1 MNSMKYDVV
10 VIGGGVIGCAVAR
23 ELSRYQVKACVVERE
38 EDVCSGTSKANSA
51 IVHGGFDAEPGSLK
65 AKFNILGSQMMEEL
79 SKELD
84 FDYKRNGSL
93 VLCFAEEDKPAL
105 EALYEKGVKNGVK
118 GMSIIS
124 GDEVRKREPNI
135 EDTVVAALDVP
146 SGGIVCPFG
155 LTIALAENACD
166 NGVEFQFLTE
176 VETIEK
182 EAEGYV
188 LKTSKGEIHTACVV
202 NAAGVYSDQIHNFV
216 SEKKLHITARKG
228 DYCLLDK
235 EAGSL
240 VSHTIFQLPTKMGK
254 GVLVSPTVHGNLLT
268 GPTATDIENK
278 EQTATA
284 AEELDSLMSRAS
296 LSVKGIPFR
305 QVITSFA
312 GLRAHEDGDDFVIG
326 EISDA
331 PGFFDAAGIESPGL
345 SSAPAIGQW
354 LAEKVAEKLNAKQKE
369 DWNGTRKGIVRPE
382 LLSKEERAELIRKNP
397 AYGTIICRCESV
409 SEGEIVDAITRTLGA
424 KSLDGIKRRVRQGMG
439 RCQAGF
445 CTPRT
450 MEILSRELGIR
461 MEEVC
466 KNAPG
471 SEMLPVRNKGERS

>member
-155 LTIALAENACD
+155 LTIALAENA
-166 NGVEFQFLTE
+166 
-176 VETIEK
+176 
-182 EAEGYV
+182 
-188 LKTSKGEIHTACVV
+188 
-202 NAAGVYSDQIHNFV
+202 
-216 SEKKLHITARKG
+216 
-228 DYCLLDK
+228 
-235 EAGSL
+235 
-240 VSHTIFQLPTKMGK
+240 
-254 GVLVSPTVHGNLLT
+254 
-268 GPTATDIENK
+268 
-278 EQTATA
+278 
-284 AEELDSLMSRAS
+284 
-296 LSVKGIPFR
+296 
-305 QVITSFA
+305 
-312 GLRAHEDGDDFVIG
+312 
-326 EISDA
+326 
-331 PGFFDAAGIESPGL
+331 
-345 SSAPAIGQW
+345 
-354 LAEKVAEKLNAKQKE
+354 
-369 DWNGTRKGIVRPE
+369 
-382 LLSKEERAELIRKNP
+382 
-397 AYGTIICRCESV
+397 
-409 SEGEIVDAITRTLGA
+409 
-424 KSLDGIKRRVRQGMG
+424 
-439 RCQAGF
+439 
-445 CTPRT
+445 
-450 MEILSRELGIR
+450 
-461 MEEVC
+461 
-466 KNAPG
+466 
-471 SEMLPVRNKGERS
+471 